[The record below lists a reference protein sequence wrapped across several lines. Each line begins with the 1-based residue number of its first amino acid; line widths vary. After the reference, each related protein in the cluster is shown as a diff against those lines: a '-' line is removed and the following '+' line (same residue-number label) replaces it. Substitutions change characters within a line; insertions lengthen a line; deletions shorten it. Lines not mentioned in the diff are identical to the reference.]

1 MLRIFTIKNR
11 KLFSTTGNEKWNA
24 GPWEKPNKPRLP
36 TQSDLICCA
45 LGPFENF
52 VGQTH
57 GPFILSSV
65 SLYNEMGLAPNAE
78 REACSNPNV
87 GTMGYTWSTTNKIK
101 IDF

>member
-1 MLRIFTIKNR
+1 MWNR
-11 KLFSTTGNEKWNA
+11 SEKKKKWNA
-24 GPWEKPNKPRLP
+24 RPWEKPNKRGLP
-36 TQSDLICCA
+36 AQSELICCA